1 MNKIILCDVCQ
12 GTRSEEKYCDRC
24 TFYIEEYCNNC
35 TQQSVE
41 LCSICREAR
50 AFLESDDK
58 RQASKERTDRNH
70 IIHISVEYAEG
81 KQMLTDMKSSPL
93 DELLITNNRE
103 KILGAFNSLTETQK
117 RRFIAHSIDG
127 KTYREIADEE
137 NVHFTTVKESID
149 GAKSKLVKKLKIFFN
164 NTPTNQ

>member
-1 MNKIILCDVCQ
+1 MNKIILCDACQ
-12 GTRSEEKYCDRC
+12 SIGNEENYCDRC
-24 TFYIEEYCNNC
+24 AFYIEEYCNNC
-35 TQQSVE
+35 TQRSEE
-41 LCSICREAR
+41 LCSICRDAR
-50 AFLESDDK
+50 SFLENDDK

-81 KQMLTDMKSSPL
+81 TQMLADMKSTPL

-103 KILGAFNSLTETQK
+103 KILAAFNSLTEIQK

-127 KTYREIADEE
+127 KTYREIADVE

-149 GAKSKLVKKLKIFFN
+149 GAKCKLGKKLKIFLN